1 VFFLTRYGKM
11 VYGQTAPSASYP
23 DLEGGTHSQAF
34 SAKESAAD
42 EAIQEI
48 QTVEGTRKIWPGVS
62 GVAARNKAC
71 AGSISSLF

>member
-1 VFFLTRYGKM
+1 VRLKPICVFPNPLWQDSF
-11 VYGQTAPSASYP
+11 YGQTAPSASYP

-48 QTVEGTRKIWPGVS
+48 QTVGRTRKIWPRGFWRRS
-62 GVAARNKAC
+62 DE
-71 AGSISSLF
+71 